1 MGENRIINFF
11 RVLFFLD
18 KSKTD
23 EEQEMNLDVLSNGNG
38 VGDDTEIHVNDEVPD
53 FLKPQ
58 DEEYVRNDSDSLR
71 EEAPVENVLQKD
83 DFLISVGGREN
94 DLGTEVGNPNN
105 NVEKSK
111 KKVDNPTDVELDE
124 SLLDNKPLVKMF
136 EECADVIK
144 NVERIRPAFESEETQ
159 DLINTIREQLVQAM
173 VLSGGK
179 TIDNEKQFDILRHKC
194 EKGIHANDGD
204 EIEETLEPGVSLEN
218 RVLVKALVKIRNIKE
233 R

>member
-1 MGENRIINFF
+1 MSENRIINFF

-23 EEQEMNLDVLSNGNG
+23 EEEEMNLDVLLNGNG
-38 VGDDTEIHVNDEVPD
+38 VSDDTEIHVNDEVPD

-58 DEEYVRNDSDSLR
+58 DEEYALNDSDCQR
-71 EEAPVENVLQKD
+71 EKTPVENVLQKD
-83 DFLISVGGREN
+83 DFSISVGGREN
-94 DLGTEVGNPNN
+94 DLSTEVDNPSN

-111 KKVDNPTDVELDE
+111 KKVDNPTDAGRAE

-144 NVERIRPAFESEETQ
+144 NVERIRPAFESEEAQ

-204 EIEETLEPGVSLEN
+204 EIEETLEPGVSLED
-218 RVLVKALVKIRNIKE
+218 RVLVKALVKIKNIKE